1 MYQFYDK
8 ILNEVDLQDL
18 AEYLAEP
25 LNRLNVLIDKLNKII
40 QDNKS
45 GITATE
51 LLLESKKIVDKILP
65 ELVDNYCNLSLD
77 FRNNIIIKQYI
88 NKAGI
93 EKKLTSKDLLLK
105 NTSKIIEH
113 IQLLEEKFYKEYS
126 FDFLVNS
133 RIIAELGFQSS
144 FIEEDKEGIVLE
156 NKYKYNINDSQK
168 IINEELV
175 KNGKENFLTKLE
187 SKKENKNQT
196 NVSLLLKKEEEIPS
210 ILEKVNK
217 EEINSDILIAPKII
231 SDEINNELENNG
243 SISLIEIL
251 LVLGFIALLMI
262 GIFVTYDKVIEEQK
276 TTQVEKVYN
285 QNENKK
291 IQDPQELIKME
302 ENVKKFKENLKKEN
316 DIINEKNKQ
325 ELIKMDE
332 NVRKFKEQLNNE
344 NKGNNIENYL
354 KEHSNKNIESP
365 YNIIEKNFNP
375 YSNNKEELIMKEK
388 TLEFIRKLEEQN
400 KKAQ

>member
-25 LNRLNVLIDKLNKII
+25 LNRLNVLIDKLNKTI
-40 QDNKS
+40 QTNKS

-51 LLLESKKIVDKILP
+51 LLLESNKIVEKILP

-156 NKYKYNINDSQK
+156 NKYKYDINDSQK

-196 NVSLLLKKEEEIPS
+196 NVSLLLKKEEEEIPS

-217 EEINSDILIAPKII
+217 EEIHSDVLVAPKII
-231 SDEINNELENNG
+231 PDEINNELKNNS
-243 SISLIEIL
+243 SITLVEIL
-251 LVLGFIALLMI
+251 LVLGFISLMFM
-262 GIFVTYDKVIEEQK
+262 GIFIMFDKVQETQTNQK
-276 TTQVEKVYN
+276 TEAL
-285 QNENKK
+285 
-291 IQDPQELIKME
+291 IQME
-302 ENVKKFKENLKKEN
+302 ENTNKFKEKLKIEN
-316 DIINEKNKQ
+316 DIINKQ
-325 ELIKMDE
+325 SLKQMEE
-332 NVRKFKEQLNNE
+332 NTNKFKEKLKNN
-344 NKGNNIENYL
+344 NLPNNDIEKYL
-354 KEHSNKNIESP
+354 KEI
-365 YNIIEKNFNP
+365 
-375 YSNNKEELIMKEK
+375 L
-388 TLEFIRKLEEQN
+388 
-400 KKAQ
+400 

>member
-18 AEYLAEP
+18 AEP
-25 LNRLNVLIDKLNKII
+25 LNRLNVLIDKLNKTI
-40 QDNKS
+40 QTNKS

-51 LLLESKKIVDKILP
+51 LLLESNKIVEKILP

-156 NKYKYNINDSQK
+156 NKYKYDINDSQK

-196 NVSLLLKKEEEIPS
+196 NVSLLLKKEEEEIPS

-217 EEINSDILIAPKII
+217 EEIHSDVLVAPKII
-231 SDEINNELENNG
+231 PDEINNELKNNS
-243 SISLIEIL
+243 SITLVEIL
-251 LVLGFIALLMI
+251 LVLGFISLMFM
-262 GIFVTYDKVIEEQK
+262 GIFIMFDKVQETQTNQK
-276 TTQVEKVYN
+276 TEAL
-285 QNENKK
+285 
-291 IQDPQELIKME
+291 IQME
-302 ENVKKFKENLKKEN
+302 ENTNKFKEKLKIEN
-316 DIINEKNKQ
+316 DIINKQ
-325 ELIKMDE
+325 SLKQMEE
-332 NVRKFKEQLNNE
+332 NTNKFKEKLKNN
-344 NKGNNIENYL
+344 NLPNNDIEKYL
-354 KEHSNKNIESP
+354 KEI
-365 YNIIEKNFNP
+365 
-375 YSNNKEELIMKEK
+375 L
-388 TLEFIRKLEEQN
+388 
-400 KKAQ
+400 

>member
-45 GITATE
+45 GITASE

-88 NKAGI
+88 NKSGI

-231 SDEINNELENNG
+231 PDEINNELENNG

-302 ENVKKFKENLKKEN
+302 ENV
-316 DIINEKNKQ
+316 
-325 ELIKMDE
+325 
-332 NVRKFKEQLNNE
+332 RKFKEQLNNE

-388 TLEFIRKLEEQN
+388 TLEFIKKLEEEN
-400 KKAQ
+400 KKSPLRAFLFILKSTFWMNVSNH

>member
-144 FIEEDKEGIVLE
+144 FIEEDKESIVLE
-156 NKYKYNINDSQK
+156 NKYKYDINDSQK

-217 EEINSDILIAPKII
+217 EEMNSDILIAPKII

-251 LVLGFIALLMI
+251 FVLGFIALTMAA
-262 GIFVTYDKVIEEQK
+262 IFVTYGKVIENQK
-276 TTQVEKVYN
+276 TIQVEKVYN

-302 ENVKKFKENLKKEN
+302 ENVKKFKEK
-316 DIINEKNKQ
+316 
-325 ELIKMDE
+325 
-332 NVRKFKEQLNNE
+332 LNNE

-388 TLEFIRKLEEQN
+388 TLEFIKKLEEQN

>member
-156 NKYKYNINDSQK
+156 NKYKYDINDSQK

-196 NVSLLLKKEEEIPS
+196 NVSLLLKKEEEIPY

-231 SDEINNELENNG
+231 PDEINNELENNG
-243 SISLIEIL
+243 SIFLVEIL
-251 LVLGFIALLMI
+251 LVLGFIVLMCM
-262 GIFVTYDKVIEEQK
+262 G
-276 TTQVEKVYN
+276 
-285 QNENKK
+285 
-291 IQDPQELIKME
+291 
-302 ENVKKFKENLKKEN
+302 
-316 DIINEKNKQ
+316 
-325 ELIKMDE
+325 
-332 NVRKFKEQLNNE
+332 
-344 NKGNNIENYL
+344 
-354 KEHSNKNIESP
+354 
-365 YNIIEKNFNP
+365 
-375 YSNNKEELIMKEK
+375 
-388 TLEFIRKLEEQN
+388 
-400 KKAQ
+400 

>member
-25 LNRLNVLIDKLNKII
+25 LNRLNVLIDKLNKTI
-40 QDNKS
+40 QTNKS

-51 LLLESKKIVDKILP
+51 LLLDSNKIVEKILP

-133 RIIAELGFQSS
+133 RIISELGFQSS
-144 FIEEDKEGIVLE
+144 FIEEDKESIELE
-156 NKYKYNINDSQK
+156 NKYTFNTNDSQK
-168 IINEELV
+168 LINEELS
-175 KNGKENFLTKLE
+175 KNGKENFF
-187 SKKENKNQT
+187 KKIENKNQT
-196 NVSLLLKKEEEIPS
+196 NVSLLLKKEEEIPI
-210 ILEKVNK
+210 ILEKINKK
-217 EEINSDILIAPKII
+217 EEIHSDVLVAPKII
-231 SDEINNELENNG
+231 PDEINNDLKNSG
-243 SISLIEIL
+243 SITLVEIL
-251 LVLGFIALLMI
+251 LVLGFISLMFM
-262 GIFVTYDKVIEEQK
+262 GIFMMFDKVQETQTNQK
-276 TTQVEKVYN
+276 TEAL
-285 QNENKK
+285 
-291 IQDPQELIKME
+291 IQME
-302 ENVKKFKENLKKEN
+302 ENTNKFKEKLKIEN
-316 DIINEKNKQ
+316 EIIDKQNKQ
-325 ELIKMDE
+325 ALKQMEE
-332 NVRKFKEQLNNE
+332 NTNKFKEKLKNN
-344 NKGNNIENYL
+344 NLQNNDIEKYL
-354 KEHSNKNIESP
+354 KENSNKNTESP

-375 YSNNKEELIMKEK
+375 YSTNKEELIMKEK
-388 TLEFIRKLEEQN
+388 TLEFIKKLEEEN
-400 KKAQ
+400 KKAH